1 MNGLGRWTKV
11 LGGVLVV
18 SLAINFFLIGWMGAR
33 WVYDQHMGP
42 KFSVTRLVRDLP
54 DEQREAVLAVFENN
68 RDSIHAAMDNLRDAR
83 HELSSVLLA
92 EPFDPVAAERA
103 LAALRQES
111 TAMQETMHAALLEV
125 AVNLPPE
132 SRVDLGRF
140 ATMSRM
146 R

>member
-11 LGGVLVV
+11 LGVVLVV
-18 SLAINFFLIGWMGAR
+18 SLAFNFFLIGWMGAR

-42 KFSVTRLVRDLP
+42 KFSVTRLVHDLP

-68 RDSIHAAMDNLRDAR
+68 RDKVHEAMDSLRDAR
-83 HELSSVLLA
+83 HAVSDVMLA
-92 EPFDPVAAERA
+92 EPFDAEAAAAA
-103 LAALRQES
+103 LAELRRQS
-111 TAMQETMHAALLEV
+111 TTMQETMHAALLEA

-132 SRVDLGRF
+132 TRVDLGRF
-140 ATMSRM
+140 ATMPRA